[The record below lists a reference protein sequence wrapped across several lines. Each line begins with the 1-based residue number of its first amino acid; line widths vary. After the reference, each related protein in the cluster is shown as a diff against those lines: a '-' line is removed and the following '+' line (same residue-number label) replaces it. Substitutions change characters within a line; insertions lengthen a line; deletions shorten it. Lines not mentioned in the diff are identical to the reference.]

1 MQHVSVP
8 HCGPFAY
15 DCYAAGSIWRVGLPH
30 LLVEGGG
37 DGAMGVGRA
46 CVRAVGR

>member
-1 MQHVSVP
+1 MYRCP
-8 HCGPFAY
+8 T
-15 DCYAAGSIWRVGLPH
+15 AARSRMTAKLPGSKEGWLAH

-46 CVRAVGR
+46 CVRAVCR